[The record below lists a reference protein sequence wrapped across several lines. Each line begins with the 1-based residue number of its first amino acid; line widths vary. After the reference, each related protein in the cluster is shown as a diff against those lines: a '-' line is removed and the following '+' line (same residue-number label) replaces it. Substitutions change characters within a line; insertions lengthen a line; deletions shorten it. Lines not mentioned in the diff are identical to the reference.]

1 MEIGKKEMDEK
12 VGASISET
20 GSANVFY
27 LVGLLK

>member
-12 VGASISET
+12 VGASISKT
-20 GSANVFY
+20 GSANVSY